1 MSALYRTYRPQDFDD
16 VVGQRHVVRTLRN
29 AVDHDRVRHAYLF
42 AGPRGTGKT
51 SLAKILAKS
60 MNCMRSDGPT
70 STPCRECESCRT
82 IHDATSLDVIE
93 LDAASNRGIDDIREI
108 RERVAMQPA
117 LGRRKVYI
125 LDEAHSLT
133 TDASNALLKTLEEP
147 PAHVIFVLC
156 TTEPHKLLDTI
167 KGRCQSF
174 SFQRPTVDE
183 IRSVLRR
190 IATAEAITAD
200 DEGLTLIARAARG
213 SFRDA
218 VSTLDQLATAVGG
231 AITGEDARTLLGIT
245 EEATLLELVDLVA
258 ARDAGGALRKVDDL
272 VEQGQDLGQLVTD
285 LLGHLR
291 ILMLARELGEVPA
304 SAPVSGETRAAIG
317 AQATTLDPRLLVTLL
332 DGLLAV
338 LDELRDGGDPRL
350 PLELVLVR
358 AARPAVDR
366 SIETILRRLDALEQG
381 RPVGAAPAPAPTPA
395 SGAAPAPTPAPA
407 PAPPPAPAPAPTRA
421 VPAAAPPPVAVD
433 PGPPP
438 EAPPWDVDEAPAVA
452 ATSLPAPTPAR
463 PPVEPATPPPT
474 ASAPTPVAVI
484 AAGEDLPPGELD
496 RLWRADVL
504 AALRQR
510 KPPLAANLDSAHP
523 ARVSD
528 GVLHLEFPSTQS
540 FNRSYADTDAN
551 RNAIAEAMS
560 TALGRRVRVV
570 LETVEVAASSPA
582 ADAAVAVAPAQAS
595 GGAPPDPEDEDGDPF
610 HAEDAFVEGFMTEFD
625 AREIEEER

>member
-258 ARDAGGALRKVDDL
+258 ARDAGGALRKVDEL

-317 AQATTLDPRLLVTLL
+317 TQATTLDPRLLVTLL

-381 RPVGAAPAPAPTPA
+381 GPVGAAPAPAPTPA
-395 SGAAPAPTPAPA
+395 SRPAPAPTPAPA
-407 PAPPPAPAPAPTRA
+407 PAPTRSAPAP
-421 VPAAAPPPVAVD
+421 APPPVAVD

-438 EAPPWDVDEAPAVA
+438 EVPPWDVDEAPAVA
-452 ATSLPAPTPAR
+452 APALPAPPPAR
-463 PPVEPATPPPT
+463 PTVEPATPPPT

-496 RLWRADVL
+496 RLWRANVL
-504 AALRQR
+504 AALRER

-570 LETVEVAASSPA
+570 LETVEVAASPPA